1 MFILYI
7 YQTSLSICIVIC
19 CNSFIYRV
27 LYGPEPK
34 KTLAFQ
40 IGCSKENA
48 IKTLLSVAIK
58 RGVSVV
64 GRFRFYYLPRK
75 THYLSRDLNPA
86 QQQQYNNNI
95 WIMEYVTMRNQQQQ
109 QRHHHHN
116 DDYDKNN
123 FLGHVKSSTIVYY
136 EG

>member
-1 MFILYI
+1 MSIYIYI
-7 YQTSLSICIVIC
+7 YQYYVYIVYISNEFEYMYC
-19 CNSFIYRV
+19 YLLQFVYIEYYMDQNQ
-27 LYGPEPK
+27 

-75 THYLSRDLNPA
+75 THYLARDLNST
-86 QQQQYNNNI
+86 QQQQYNNNMDYGI
-95 WIMEYVTMRNQQQQ
+95 RN
-109 QRHHHHN
+109 N
-116 DDYDKNN
+116 TT
-123 FLGHVKSSTIVYY
+123 STTTTTTTLR
-136 EG
+136 